1 MLLKQSKQEGEQQK
15 ITSEMQG
22 PRTRAEGYTFLT
34 VRQFLQGT
42 CPRAVLVV
50 CKIQAAA
57 CYARYFP
64 AVPNCTFLHFHE
76 LLLEFPEPLSLR
88 SSYEHD
94 MLPIELIGYSGHLPH
109 AKSSSSWVFPQM
121 LVSLEV
127 FSWAFQPL
135 VVFLLDPSLLL
146 ALRIQSQSPVFTM
159 KNSDSNLTVSSFY
172 FILHRDQSQGFVM
185 RGSALPLSHS
195 SYLFVSNNPSFL
207 PGFDL

>member
-1 MLLKQSKQEGEQQK
+1 
-15 ITSEMQG
+15 
-22 PRTRAEGYTFLT
+22 
-34 VRQFLQGT
+34 
-42 CPRAVLVV
+42 
-50 CKIQAAA
+50 
-57 CYARYFP
+57 
-64 AVPNCTFLHFHE
+64 
-76 LLLEFPEPLSLR
+76 
-88 SSYEHD
+88 
-94 MLPIELIGYSGHLPH
+94 
-109 AKSSSSWVFPQM
+109 M

-207 PGFDL
+207 PGFDLWSFFFFLVFCHLCSAVIFWYVYMCIHYYLSAWDLLCFLILKVWLFINSAKLSVNIFSNANPLSFSYFSPSSTPIRDCCFLFPTEQSF